1 MDVQAERRA
10 RQKSIKAD
18 LTQAYS
24 DEEACPP
31 EWVDLIARVRR
42 EASAAQAEIAEETRR
57 FVQDPDIRR
66 ALGRRDSVTVQ
77 LRDRIEHI
85 NRQIR
90 RLNAIAPH
98 PRFTRAVLD
107 VDEALRPLYRSRRN
121 ATV

>member
-1 MDVQAERRA
+1 MDVQAAMRA
-10 RQKSIKAD
+10 RQKAIKAD

-42 EASAAQAEIAEETRR
+42 EAAATQAEISQETRR

-66 ALGRRDSVTVQ
+66 ALARRDSASTR
-77 LRDRIEHI
+77 LRDRITQI
-85 NRQIR
+85 NQHIR

-107 VDEALRPLYRSRRN
+107 VDEALRPLYRSRR
-121 ATV
+121 ARGV

>member
-1 MDVQAERRA
+1 MDVQAARRA
-10 RQKSIKAD
+10 RQKAIKAD

-42 EASAAQAEIAEETRR
+42 EASAAQAEISEETRR
-57 FVQDPDIRR
+57 FVQEPDIRR
-66 ALGRRDSVTVQ
+66 ALARRDGVSAR
-77 LRDRIEHI
+77 LHHRITQI
-85 NRQIR
+85 NERIR

-121 ATV
+121 APV